1 MHKTFIATAL
11 ALGMCL
17 PVYAEQ
23 YTNSDSDRYSAP
35 AFEDEAG
42 NTTVNQAVPSRIT
55 EKSAEK
61 EAQQALPIYLSADH
75 AEYDS
80 VSGEF
85 YASGSVV
92 LKQGTDKLLTAY
104 AKGNMKTGDVWLEQG
119 ADLVQPENKL
129 HGKWAHYNFN
139 TKTGEI
145 KEISGN
151 GVKDIYD
158 APHATIYPDKLVID
172 EGGRMSRCPAVKH
185 PPCLSVTAKT
195 FEIYP
200 KEKMV
205 ARDVKVFIRGKHI
218 YSRDI
223 WVNNF
228 NDDAK
233 TKIMPRVGYDSSN
246 NGAYVKLELSQP
258 ITEQTMVDI
267 ELPQYSKVGFKPVY
281 KISHNERNFRVSY
294 FNGWDEDDDN
304 WYRKQNTWRFD
315 YKNHHIMKGL
325 PLSYS
330 GYYEYGLWNKW
341 NRDTGKSGSKRWRKE
356 YAVYLNHDPIYLF
369 NSKNTVLN
377 LTVGKKWIGE
387 SNTDELR
394 STNMYYATLGQKIT
408 PQWRTW
414 VGYYREDCFSNL
426 YEIGQADMDR
436 ELRNGLQWTPDKRN
450 AISVINRYDLVSKKN
465 YETDYRWL
473 HKFCCWALEFTYEKS
488 QHDGDNSFKVQY
500 YFYNL

>member
-1 MHKTFIATAL
+1 M
-11 ALGMCL
+11 
-17 PVYAEQ
+17 
-23 YTNSDSDRYSAP
+23 
-35 AFEDEAG
+35 
-42 NTTVNQAVPSRIT
+42 
-55 EKSAEK
+55 
-61 EAQQALPIYLSADH
+61 
-75 AEYDS
+75 
-80 VSGEF
+80 SGEF

-228 NDDAK
+228 NDDGK
-233 TKIMPRVGYDSSN
+233 TKLCHVLAMIAVIM
-246 NGAYVKLELSQP
+246 
-258 ITEQTMVDI
+258 
-267 ELPQYSKVGFKPVY
+267 
-281 KISHNERNFRVSY
+281 
-294 FNGWDEDDDN
+294 
-304 WYRKQNTWRFD
+304 
-315 YKNHHIMKGL
+315 
-325 PLSYS
+325 
-330 GYYEYGLWNKW
+330 
-341 NRDTGKSGSKRWRKE
+341 
-356 YAVYLNHDPIYLF
+356 
-369 NSKNTVLN
+369 VL
-377 LTVGKKWIGE
+377 
-387 SNTDELR
+387 
-394 STNMYYATLGQKIT
+394 M
-408 PQWRTW
+408 
-414 VGYYREDCFSNL
+414 
-426 YEIGQADMDR
+426 
-436 ELRNGLQWTPDKRN
+436 
-450 AISVINRYDLVSKKN
+450 
-465 YETDYRWL
+465 
-473 HKFCCWALEFTYEKS
+473 
-488 QHDGDNSFKVQY
+488 
-500 YFYNL
+500 